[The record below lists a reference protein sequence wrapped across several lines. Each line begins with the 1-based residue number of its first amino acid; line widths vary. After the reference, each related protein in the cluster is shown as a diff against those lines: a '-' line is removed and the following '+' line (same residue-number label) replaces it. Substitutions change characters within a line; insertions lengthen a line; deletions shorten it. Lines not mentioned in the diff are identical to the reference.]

1 MAFLALGTGFVNAA
15 NERQKENRDER
26 RETRKLAM
34 EVWMKDTLPRVRASR
49 AKDDAAVGRMNT
61 LMADSF
67 YKGQPG
73 LAFYA
78 TKWMDQN
85 GKDEAAF
92 REHVATNQIPEELKA
107 QQQKELQN
115 HFNFDTN
122 TNSFSW
128 KDLGANGSGGQ
139 APGAAQPAMAGA
151 EGRKPSFYDKIMG
164 KGNEA
169 QDINRGIG
177 TVAKA
182 AGVDPNAPTTSRFDS
197 INLPGS
203 FESKDPEKER
213 LKAQGREMMAR
224 NPDLVRNYGEFA
236 TAMASGDSKKV
247 ETLMTNP
254 KFTVSRDEAKA
265 DKFNQAFRMGAM
277 EGYLRGDYGKDNDML
292 KAIIQGNSQKII
304 EGVTKGMKTDEQ
316 KLAQAEKLK
325 KIELTYGSL
334 DSPEAF
340 LMMRKSGLLAGID
353 IPEANLAL
361 MEAQARQSILE
372 KQDLNTRLVLAT
384 QNAGKP
390 EDQQVTMDDLDAV
403 GRKAPAEGAA
413 APDFKDAEDMINSP
427 EGLSFDLTP
436 RKPKAPEDAIETLDD
451 VVDRAPP
458 ELIRSVKDPVGLLRA
473 TSVPRFGPEGTGTK
487 HKQRIGEVIKNITIT
502 PDVASRISDDEEY
515 GNQFQDLLIQN
526 ASAFPKFSS
535 IMEAQESVHPYGL
548 AMVNGRIVV
557 VPPKKKD

>member
-78 TKWMDQN
+78 TKWMDQS

-128 KDLGANGSGGQ
+128 KDLGSNGSGGQ
-139 APGAAQPAMAGA
+139 APGAAMPGA

-164 KGNEA
+164 TGNEA
-169 QDINRGIG
+169 QDINKGVS

-203 FESKDPEKER
+203 FDTKDPEKER
-213 LKAQGREMMAR
+213 LKAEGRAAFAR

-236 TAMASGDSKKV
+236 SAMASGDSKKV

-254 KFTVSRDEAKA
+254 KFTISREEAKA
-265 DKFNQAFRMGAM
+265 DKFNQAFKMSAM
-277 EGYLRGDYGKDNDML
+277 EGYLRGDFGKDNDL
-292 KAIIQGNSQKII
+292 FKAIIQGNSEKII
-304 EGVTKGMKTDEQ
+304 EGVSKGLKTDEQ

-384 QNAGKP
+384 TNKGKDP
-390 EDQQVTMDDLDAV
+390 EEQVTMDDLAAV
-403 GRKAPAEGAA
+403 GPKTPATAPVDIKEVEAA
-413 APDFKDAEDMINSP
+413 INAP
-427 EGLSFDLTP
+427 EGMILKSAQPEANSAD
-436 RKPKAPEDAIETLDD
+436 KAAKILQDEEALNSIAE
-451 VVDRAPP
+451 RAPP
-458 ELIRSVKDPVGLLRA
+458 ELIRSQRDPVKLLQAATRSTSDKTPPGRA
-473 TSVPRFGPEGTGTK
+473 SEIARNLTLTPEVV
-487 HKQRIGEVIKNITIT
+487 QRI
-502 PDVASRISDDEEY
+502 ISDEDY
-515 GNQFQDLLIQN
+515 GNEWEKLMTSQVEPYLEEFGSMAD
-526 ASAFPKFSS
+526 
-535 IMEAQESVHPYGL
+535 AQAAVHPFGL
-548 AMVNGRIVV
+548 AKVRGNIVV
-557 VPPKKKD
+557 VPPKKQ